1 MQIPKDAGTEDFRA
15 VGIKHKDPDMAMVSV
30 FEEYTKMWLEQW
42 GMMEWSEVVIA
53 SRLRK

>member
-15 VGIKHKDPDMAMVSV
+15 VGIKHKDPDMEMVSV

-42 GMMEWSEVVIA
+42 GMME
-53 SRLRK
+53 

>member
-1 MQIPKDAGTEDFRA
+1 MKRSLKEKMQIPKDAGTEDFRA

-42 GMMEWSEVVIA
+42 GMME
-53 SRLRK
+53 